1 MTTKKDV
8 IQTENISTRK
18 TRTWTRSHATTS
30 RQILERNICNMYTK
44 EEIIRL
50 LLSARNILH
59 KQEKGQELTSFDITL
74 AHDQIDIALDA
85 MIQDRVKY

>member
-1 MTTKKDV
+1 
-8 IQTENISTRK
+8 
-18 TRTWTRSHATTS
+18 
-30 RQILERNICNMYTK
+30 MYTK